1 MKTDYI
7 DMLKANIGK
16 KMGDRLP
23 GLGGWLDGAV
33 SKINDTGDIEVE
45 FEVREDMLNPMG
57 NIHGGALAA
66 IIDEVLGFQLFLQS
80 DKDAAHVSMTMN
92 IDFLRPA
99 QLGQIITGIPTVVKI
114 GKKTANVKCELRH
127 ANGKIIAL
135 GGSNFMRVV

>member
-7 DMLKANIGK
+7 EMLQANVGK
-16 KMGDRLP
+16 KMGAQLT
-23 GLGGWLDGAV
+23 GLGSWLDGAV
-33 SKINDTGDIEVE
+33 SKINDAGDIEVA

-57 NIHGGALAA
+57 NIHGGAIAA

-80 DKDAAHVSMTMN
+80 DKDAAYVSMTMN

-99 QLGQIITGIPTVVKI
+99 QVGQIITGVPQVVKI

-135 GGSNFMRVV
+135 AGSNFMRVV